1 MEKSRYIISHLH
13 FHQGSRDSVLQLP
26 LSSSLPLSSLPKAI
40 VQGVC
45 NSDLPRFF
53 ISVRMAAIIH
63 SPSAS
68 TSGRVRLCLR
78 PCPPQRQA
86 MVLDDP
92 RGVKG
97 NIRLFRPIHLHLLL
111 DDPRGVKGKT
121 VVSFS
126 ASKGVIVF
134 WTAKFFSHCLPH
146 LLRESP
152 YFLHIS
158 FAISLSPSHLLHHLL
173 QFIRLSVRLLS
184 LF

>member
-97 NIRLFRPIHLHLLL
+97 
-111 DDPRGVKGKT
+111 KT